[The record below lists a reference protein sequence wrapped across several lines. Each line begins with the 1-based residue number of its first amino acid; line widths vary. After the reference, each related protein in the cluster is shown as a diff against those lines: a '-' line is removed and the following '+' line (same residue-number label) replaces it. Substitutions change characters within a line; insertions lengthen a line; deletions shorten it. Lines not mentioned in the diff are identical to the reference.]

1 MITYFFN
8 MNADV
13 IFCNVECMCNYGIKS
28 QTYSCL
34 KGLSVLFQISHHR
47 MFSSV
52 IMLLPVSSFY
62 LFTSK
67 IVCSFG
73 NESSSNNFGESRRF
87 KLILWSIIG
96 ATRGG
101 PNRARILNLL
111 IAEQLN
117 SHQIAKKLNLD
128 HKTIRHH
135 LKILTKNELIKKST
149 EESYGVTYI
158 LTDGMQQHIELLKEI
173 VTKMRE

>member
-1 MITYFFN
+1 
-8 MNADV
+8 MNAGV
-13 IFCNVECMCNYGIKS
+13 IFCNTECMCNYGIKS
-28 QTYSCL
+28 QTDPCL
-34 KGLSVLFQISHHR
+34 KGLSVLSQSSHHR

-52 IMLLPVSSFY
+52 VLFMHVSPFS

-73 NESSSNNFGESRRF
+73 NESSSDNFGESRRF

-111 IAEQLN
+111 ISEQLN

-149 EESYGVTYI
+149 EESYGVDYV
-158 LTDGMQQHIELLKEI
+158 LTNGMQQNIDLLKEI